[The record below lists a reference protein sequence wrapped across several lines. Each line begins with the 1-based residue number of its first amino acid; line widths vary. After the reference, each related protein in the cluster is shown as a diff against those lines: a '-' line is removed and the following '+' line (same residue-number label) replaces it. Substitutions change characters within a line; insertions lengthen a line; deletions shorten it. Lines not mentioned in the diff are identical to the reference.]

1 MGSIFKL
8 TALAG
13 VAAGA
18 YAAVKKFAP
27 NILPDKNEAEDM
39 AKNAINSVKLTFP
52 TDEKYSNGT
61 ALTPPMGWS
70 SWNTFRNRID
80 EKLILETAEA
90 MKASGLA
97 DAGYQYVNLDDCWQ
111 SSMRDENGRLQGDFA
126 NFPSGIP
133 ALVKSINELGLKL
146 GIYSSNGS
154 LTCEDLPASLGNEAI
169 DADTFAEWG
178 VEYFKYDFCHNVP
191 IPMRAP
197 YIEYICVSNADGS
210 FETTIPADDAALFGD
225 AKIMEDERLDSG
237 RYISGLSAHRG
248 SAVFTVEVPEAGEYS
263 LTLGIRKKSNS
274 FKYLE
279 VTVNG
284 EDKYT
289 TTVPPT
295 KGSTAD
301 GRHQVKITLEAGS
314 NTIEL
319 ENPVASRQD
328 SAAIQYAKMGR
339 ELMRATAEYAD
350 RNGTEERPIVYS
362 ICEWGRN
369 LSWRWGAAAG
379 NLWRTT
385 PDIQANWKS
394 VLGIYEVN
402 VSLFK
407 YSGKGNWNDPDMLEV
422 GNGDLTAEENRSH
435 FTLWCFMAAP
445 LILGNDVREFIRE
458 DGTADTE
465 NETLKILT
473 DRDMIAIDQDS
484 LGEQCR
490 RIKTTIIAD
499 TLIKPLEN
507 GDVAVCFFNKGSD
520 TRYFEH
526 RMDDIVCR
534 SYITTPLAQEYEV
547 YDLWTK
553 ETSVI
558 NTTLSAF
565 VEPHGV
571 KAFRIRAIAE

>member
-1 MGSIFKL
+1 
-8 TALAG
+8 
-13 VAAGA
+13 
-18 YAAVKKFAP
+18 
-27 NILPDKNEAEDM
+27 
-39 AKNAINSVKLTFP
+39 
-52 TDEKYSNGT
+52 
-61 ALTPPMGWS
+61 
-70 SWNTFRNRID
+70 
-80 EKLILETAEA
+80 
-90 MKASGLA
+90 
-97 DAGYQYVNLDDCWQ
+97 
-111 SSMRDENGRLQGDFA
+111 
-126 NFPSGIP
+126 
-133 ALVKSINELGLKL
+133 
-146 GIYSSNGS
+146 
-154 LTCEDLPASLGNEAI
+154 
-169 DADTFAEWG
+169 
-178 VEYFKYDFCHNVP
+178 
-191 IPMRAP
+191 MRAP
-197 YIEYICVSNADGS
+197 YIEYISVANSDGS
-210 FETTIPADDAALFGD
+210 FETVIPADDASLFGD
-225 AKIMEDERLDSG
+225 AKILEDERLDSG

-248 SAVFTVEVPEAGEYS
+248 SALFGIDVPEDGEYS

-284 EDKYT
+284 EDKYA

-301 GRHQVKITLEAGS
+301 GRHQVKIKLRAGA

-319 ENPVASRQD
+319 ENPIASRQD
-328 SAAIQYAKMGR
+328 SAAVQYAKMGR

-369 LSWRWGAAAG
+369 LPWRWGAAAG

-394 VLGIYEVN
+394 VVGTYEINVN
-402 VSLFK
+402 LFK
-407 YSGKGNWNDPDMLEV
+407 YAGKGNWNDPDMLEV
-422 GNGDLTAEENRSH
+422 GNGDLTFEENRSH

-458 DGTADTE
+458 DGTTDTE
-465 NETLKILT
+465 NETLRILT
-473 DRDMIAIDQDS
+473 DRDMIAIDQDA

-490 RIKTTIIAD
+490 RIKTTLIAD

-534 SYITTPLAQEYEV
+534 SYVTTPLAQEYEA

-571 KAFRIRAIAE
+571 KAFRIRAISE